1 MCRLN
6 DETIN
11 FYLEMLR
18 ERSKRN
24 QSSACVLSSQRD
36 RIHFYS
42 SFFYTKLTQGGA
54 YLHKNVAR
62 WSKMAKIDVSELDK
76 IILPVHVGHNHW
88 CCAIIN
94 IREKQLEYYDSLGG
108 TNPTCLQYLRR
119 YVEDEV
125 RAHRPERLAALAID
139 SWREINVKAIPQQNN
154 GSDCGVFT
162 LKFADYASENR
173 PFTFTYKSVQHTKRT
188 GNPSAVCVVLRV
200 SCAFSLPMLT
210 ILFLSTLAVYV
221 WLHRDMP
228 YFRRRIALEI
238 ANQKVL

>member
-1 MCRLN
+1 
-6 DETIN
+6 
-11 FYLEMLR
+11 MLR

-24 QSSACVLSSQRD
+24 QSSTRVLPSQRD

-42 SFFYTKLTQGGA
+42 SFFYTKLTQGGT

-62 WSKMAKIDVSELDK
+62 WSKMAKIDVSDLDK

-88 CCAIIN
+88 CCAIVN
-94 IREKQLEYYDSLGG
+94 IRERQLEYYDSLGG

-125 RAHRPERLAALAID
+125 RAHRPEKLAAMDVA
-139 SWREINVKAIPQQNN
+139 SWREINVKGIPQQNN

-173 PFTFTYKSVQHTKRT
+173 PFTFTYKSERNKRT
-188 GNPSAVCVVLRV
+188 DNDSAVLRRVARAPVLLCSRCSRLFV
-200 SCAFSLPMLT
+200 CARWLL
-210 ILFLSTLAVYV
+210 V